1 MFSKT
6 AKTMARDSMRPVPHD
21 ILSEPAMAPGSVR
34 PVPHDMFLKT
44 ANLSLLALLLACAPQ
59 PAGPPTPTATTPA
72 PTAPTPAPAVTP
84 APDPD
89 ATAAEAQRIAE
100 LPHRVVF
107 ADRITYSYVLLLPG
121 TDRDVPTREAL
132 DAAVREAFPKNLE
145 DEEVT
150 LLRALIARP
159 IDESPIAPD
168 DAAQPEQDPED
179 EDPDGRDLL
188 GLDIE
193 VHRRVPASGPP
204 LIEPR
209 VLFDPDLVRALKP
222 DELAS
227 LPARNSLLVL
237 RAQYRNQHGVRGLR
251 LLQTL
256 VRVVA
261 TRRGALIHDPDTL
274 ETLGPAAFAAR
285 RLQTTL
291 GNVADQIPVIPFADA
306 AHPGKFRLTTR
317 GMRRFGS
324 VDLELGPLPGD
335 LPVLQQGTY
344 FLHGLALQMIEL
356 GEFDRS
362 GFASELPPILTLHY
376 SDCAAAYA
384 GHPGTLPRCSACP
397 QQVELHL
404 VERAAEPQDAVSH
417 VVARVV
423 APRSRSDRGDHDA
436 AAWAQEALDSV
447 LGRPPPM

>member
-1 MFSKT
+1 
-6 AKTMARDSMRPVPHD
+6 
-21 ILSEPAMAPGSVR
+21 
-34 PVPHDMFLKT
+34 MFLKSAT
-44 ANLSLLALLLACAPQ
+44 ANPLRLSLLSLLLACAPQ
-59 PAGPPTPTATTPA
+59 PATTPTPTATTPA
-72 PTAPTPAPAVTP
+72 PTPTAPTVSTPAAPAT
-84 APDPD
+84 DPS
-89 ATAAEAQRIAE
+89 ATAEAQRIAE
-100 LPHRVVF
+100 IPHRVVF

-121 TDRDVPTREAL
+121 AMLKVPTRDEL
-132 DAAVREAFPKNLE
+132 DAAVREAFAKNLE
-145 DEEVT
+145 DEEVV
-150 LLRALIARP
+150 LLRGLIARP

-168 DAAQPEQDPED
+168 AAAQPEQDPED
-179 EDPDGRDLL
+179 DGPDGRDLL

-193 VHRRVPASGPP
+193 VHARVPASGPP

-209 VLFDPDLVRALKP
+209 MLFDPDLVRTLKP

-227 LPARNSLLVL
+227 LPARNTLLVL

-256 VRVVA
+256 VRVIA
-261 TRRGALIHDPDTL
+261 TKRGALVHDPDTL
-274 ETLGPAAFAAR
+274 ETLGPAVFAAR

-291 GNVADQIPVIPFADA
+291 GNVADQIPIIPFADPW
-306 AHPGKFRLTTR
+306 HPGKFRLTTR

-324 VDLELGPLPGD
+324 VDLELGALSGD
-335 LPVLQQGTY
+335 LSVLQQGTY

-397 QQVELHL
+397 EHVELHL

-423 APRSRSDRGDHDA
+423 APRSRSDRGNHDA